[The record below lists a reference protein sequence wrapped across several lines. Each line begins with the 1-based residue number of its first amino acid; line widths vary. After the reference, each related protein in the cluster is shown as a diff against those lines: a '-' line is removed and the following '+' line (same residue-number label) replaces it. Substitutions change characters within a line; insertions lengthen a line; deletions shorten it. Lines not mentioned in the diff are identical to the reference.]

1 MPIKRIETTVYFVND
16 WDSSITFYRDL
27 LGLKPLVV
35 VPRVWAHF
43 VAPGGGRI
51 ALQLQP
57 PNGNEPPHVSVDVS
71 DIRSFVDELRAR
83 GVEIVQPVTKQDFGD
98 SALIADPSGNI
109 VSLVDLS
116 TSKMPHD

>member
-43 VAPGGGRI
+43 EAPGGGRI

-57 PNGNEPPHVSVDVS
+57 PNGNEPPHVSVEVS
-71 DIRSFVDELRAR
+71 DIRSFVDELQAR
-83 GVEIVQPVTKQDFGD
+83 GVNVVQPVTKQDFGD